1 MPLHPVRDKQARQ
14 TQGQLAHAFLQR
26 NGQCRIG
33 WQSEQCAQEDKAAL
47 ECTQRSRQHERC
59 DTNAGAKAFED
70 KRIDHAEGSGC
81 PKACITNQ
89 TSPASAAH
97 PIRRKTLARS
107 MIDGVRYAAT
117 TASSIADAPAANADT
132 HCSGSTRRANFAE
145 PANRPRCWH
154 MTNAAMTAKNTPV
167 PHNTAHATARVPR
180 SVERISSKH
189 TPDMTNINWVA
200 APTVTSKTMLA
211 AACVP
216 GTPRRRAR
224 RTLAISPPMLATGK
238 SELMDSRI
246 QRIQMTV
253 MTCGRVEAGSS
264 SRHERA
270 LNAKGTRWNKVIG
283 MSHQPMTSMA

>member
-107 MIDGVRYAAT
+107 MIGPVRYAAT
-117 TASSIADAPAANADT
+117 IASSAIDE
-132 HCSGSTRRANFAE
+132 SI
-145 PANRPRCWH
+145 
-154 MTNAAMTAKNTPV
+154 
-167 PHNTAHATARVPR
+167 VPR
-180 SVERISSKH
+180 HGILGRPPERGGLQTKLPCCLFIRSSAVGGESCG
-189 TPDMTNINWVA
+189 DY
-200 APTVTSKTMLA
+200 L
-211 AACVP
+211 
-216 GTPRRRAR
+216 
-224 RTLAISPPMLATGK
+224 K
-238 SELMDSRI
+238 SESSLQI
-246 QRIQMTV
+246 
-253 MTCGRVEAGSS
+253 EARTGGSVLHARS
-264 SRHERA
+264 TDRER
-270 LNAKGTRWNKVIG
+270 G
-283 MSHQPMTSMA
+283 

>member
-107 MIDGVRYAAT
+107 MIGPVRYAAT
-117 TASSIADAPAANADT
+117 IASSAINE
-132 HCSGSTRRANFAE
+132 SI
-145 PANRPRCWH
+145 
-154 MTNAAMTAKNTPV
+154 
-167 PHNTAHATARVPR
+167 VPR
-180 SVERISSKH
+180 HGILGRPPERGGLQSKL
-189 TPDMTNINWVA
+189 PCACPFVPAPLAAKVA
-200 APTVTSKTMLA
+200 AITLDPNHPFRSRLVREAQSSMRAPSIESAVDFVCFVQDKLLFEEDTG
-211 AACVP
+211 CP
-216 GTPRRRAR
+216 GA
-224 RTLAISPPMLATGK
+224 LSPL
-238 SELMDSRI
+238 L
-246 QRIQMTV
+246 
-253 MTCGRVEAGSS
+253 
-264 SRHERA
+264 
-270 LNAKGTRWNKVIG
+270 RWL
-283 MSHQPMTSMA
+283 